1 LEKLTTNN
9 PLSFHEK
16 NVWKIFFLLFFRFTH
31 KEKGTKIKKRVG
43 ILVKKPIV
51 FGDFTKWAV
60 GPLISWHLP
69 LSLFLHNHPDET
81 FLPQT
86 RGMAQKTHPLSH
98 FRDKALP

>member
-1 LEKLTTNN
+1 MKKTFGKS
-9 PLSFHEK
+9 SFCY
-16 NVWKIFFLLFFRFTH
+16 FFVLHT
-31 KEKGTKIKKRVG
+31 KKKAPKSKKGIG

-69 LSLFLHNHPDET
+69 LSPFLPNHPDET